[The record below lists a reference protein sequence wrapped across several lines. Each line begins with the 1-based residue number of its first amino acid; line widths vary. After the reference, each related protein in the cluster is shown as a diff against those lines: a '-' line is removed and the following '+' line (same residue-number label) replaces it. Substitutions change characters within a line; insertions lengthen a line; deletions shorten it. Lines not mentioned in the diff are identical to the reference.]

1 MVGENADHKL
11 FKYWWVSWF
20 DGKLVDWL
28 VMIWRVS
35 STMIVMMMM
44 VMIWRATS
52 PMMGDRVKGSRAV
65 RRRPNI
71 RLSRASYSQVP
82 TIQTH
87 FF

>member
-28 VMIWRVS
+28 
-35 STMIVMMMM
+35 

-87 FF
+87 FFRRGGILWLKTIL